1 MKARYLA
8 AIGVAIGFA
17 FGIASS
23 ASAEPQFLSKMRQF
37 TEKRIPAEHLE
48 KMKKA
53 HKEGKPVE
61 IRPEVADPEGVP
73 PKLEP
78 IDKIRPPEIDRGKIE
93 RGPDGK
99 PIIGKKV
106 PLDKHDV
113 GKPHDNRRPGDD
125 RLKAEDEHDNG
136 REVNLKRKDKPLKR
150 EPKLTG
156 KGRL

>member
-23 ASAEPQFLSKMRQF
+23 ASAEPPFMQKIRHF
-37 TEKRIPAEHLE
+37 TEKRIPADHL
-48 KMKKA
+48 KQMKKA

-61 IRPEVADPEGVP
+61 IRPEVVHPDGLP

-150 EPKLTG
+150 NPRKAG
-156 KGRL
+156 SYI